1 MFKIHIFVASE
12 LTGNTSNMLGQF
24 KEDYKIGVKQIPW
37 ITRNNEEI
45 QVNYWFD
52 GQQEKGNIVNLK
64 GLGEQLDGSK
74 NFSNQIKCQNNNQFL
89 DYDK

>member
-1 MFKIHIFVASE
+1 MNEECNKPGHLFKIHIFEASE
-12 LTGNTSNMLGQF
+12 LTGNTLGQF

-52 GQQEKGNIVNLK
+52 GQQDRGNIVKLK
-64 GLGEQLDGSK
+64 GLGEQ
-74 NFSNQIKCQNNNQFL
+74 
-89 DYDK
+89 